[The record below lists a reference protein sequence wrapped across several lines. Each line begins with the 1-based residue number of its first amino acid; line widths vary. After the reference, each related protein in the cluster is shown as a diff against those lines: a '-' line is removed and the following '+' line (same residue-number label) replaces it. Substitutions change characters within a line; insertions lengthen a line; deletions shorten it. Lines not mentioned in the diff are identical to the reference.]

1 MGGDDLAATL
11 PAGLAL
17 DVSDLAVA
25 GPLARFDAAA
35 TAAGGAGAGHAFTPT
50 T

>member
-1 MGGDDLAATL
+1 MGGDDLAAAL

-17 DVSDLAVA
+17 DVADLAVA
-25 GPLARFDAAA
+25 GPLARLDAAA